1 LIDGGEE
8 RVAHLRRRIH
18 EVELER
24 VLDSERL
31 EEKNGVRE
39 VRSLNL
45 GDVVGEH
52 LVDVGHLGEE
62 PVAESEREERK
73 SASQRS

>member
-1 LIDGGEE
+1 MFQGGDG
-8 RVAHLRRRIH
+8 RVAYLRRRVH

-24 VLDSERL
+24 VLDSEGL
-31 EEKNGVRE
+31 EEKDSVCE

-52 LVDVGHLGEE
+52 LVDVGHLSEE
-62 PVAESEREERK
+62 SVAESESGKGE
-73 SASQRS
+73 SASRE